1 MTLEKDPLNLIIAGV
16 GGQGNIL
23 ASQIVATAGIKE
35 GLYVTVGETY
45 GASQRGGPVMSHIRF
60 SARAQCGP
68 LIPEGEADVIVGLE
82 PIEALRIIGDFGNPK
97 TRVIVSPRP
106 IYPIWVLSGQAKY
119 PPVEEVLQKLGEL
132 VAEVR
137 VVKAIQEGETGLA
150 ANVVIVGA
158 LAGSGMLPI
167 ALQNFEDSIREI
179 FAPKDLDLNL
189 QAFRKGVELAR
200 GKAVA
205 STPVKTRRRR

>member
-45 GASQRGGPVMSHIRF
+45 GASQRGGPVMSHVRF
-60 SARAQCGP
+60 SAQAQCGP
-68 LIPEGEADVIVGLE
+68 LIPEGEADIIVGLE
-82 PIEALRIIGDFGNPK
+82 PIEALRIIGDFGNPR

-119 PPVEEVLQKLGEL
+119 PPVEEVLQKLREL

-137 VVKAIQEGETGLA
+137 VVKAIKEGETGLA

-167 ALQNFEDSIREI
+167 KMKYFEESIKEI
-179 FAPKDLDLNL
+179 VATKDVELNL
-189 QAFRKGVELAR
+189 KAFRKGVELAR
-200 GKAVA
+200 GKARPQAA
-205 STPVKTRRRR
+205 SKSRSR